1 MAQAR
6 EQEGVEP
13 VTVREALEVV
23 AAGRPQAFRDQDLPG
38 DPSDHR
44 CLPDR
49 RE

>member
-13 VTVREALEVV
+13 VAVREALEVV
-23 AAGRPQAFRDQDLPG
+23 AAGRPQAFRNQNHAG

-49 RE
+49 QE

>member
-1 MAQAR
+1 MAQLR
-6 EQEGVEP
+6 EQEDVEP
-13 VTVREALEVV
+13 VVVREVLEVV
-23 AAGRPQAFRDQDLPG
+23 AAGRLQASRNQNPG